1 MSKTGEEYIE
11 SLRDGRSTFIDGEL
25 ITNHV
30 DHPAFKN
37 SIRTVAGLYD
47 FQAANPEL
55 MTFTSPTNGKQ
66 VNMSWKIPHT
76 QEDLVAR
83 ANAHVAWAQQS
94 GGWLGRSP
102 DHVPSAL
109 VGMMCGIE
117 VFERHD
123 PKRATA
129 LREYFEWARDNDIA
143 MTYAIVN
150 PQGDR
155 SKGAGDQRT
164 KYHTLGVVD
173 EDSEGITVRGA
184 KMLATSA
191 PLAQEVL
198 VGVQNPL
205 KPDED
210 MYALSFAIPLSTPGV
225 KTMSRRSYEE
235 SATSDFDYP
244 LSSRFDENDALI
256 YFDDVKV
263 PWSRVF
269 VYRSPNACREMFH
282 LTSAEPL
289 MNLQSQARFTVKL
302 QFLLGLAR
310 RVTEAT
316 GTINFPPVQDT
327 LGHLASK
334 ATAVESAFQGLVA
347 QPVKRG
353 EYVVP
358 DGYRVYSA
366 TSIGQELYPDFVKEI
381 RNLVGGG
388 VIMLP
393 SSVKDFANPEL
404 APLIEATQQSSVL
417 DPVHR
422 VQLMKLAWDALGS
435 EFGSRHTQYEMF
447 YSGPPFVQRM
457 RLFGSYNWDS
467 ATALVDEVL
476 ASTEMPED
484 S

>member
-1 MSKTGEEYIE
+1 MSKTGAEYIE
-11 SLRDGRSTFIDGEL
+11 SLRDGRSVFIDGEL

-37 SIRTVAGLYD
+37 AVMEVAALYD
-47 FQAANPEL
+47 FQAENPEL
-55 MTFTSPTNGKQ
+55 MTFTSPTSGKQ
-66 VNMSWKIPHT
+66 VNRSWQIPRT
-76 QEDLVAR
+76 QEDLIAR
-83 ANAHVAWAQQS
+83 ANAHKAWARQS

-102 DHVPSAL
+102 DHVPAAL

-117 VFERHD
+117 IFERHN
-123 PKRATA
+123 PERAKA
-129 LREYFEWARDNDIA
+129 LREYFEWARDNDLS

-155 SKGAGDQRT
+155 SKGAGDQST
-164 KYHTLGVVD
+164 KYHSLGVVS
-173 EDSEGITVRGA
+173 EDAEGITVRGA

-191 PLAQEVL
+191 TLAQEVL

-235 SATSDFDYP
+235 SATSTFDYP
-244 LSSRFDENDALI
+244 LSTRFDENDALI
-256 YFDDVKV
+256 YFDDVKI

-269 VYRSPNACREMFH
+269 VYRSPDTCREMFH
-282 LTSAEPL
+282 LTAAEPM
-289 MNLQSQARFTVKL
+289 MNLQSQARLTVKL

-310 RVTEAT
+310 RITETT

-327 LGHLASK
+327 LGRLA
-334 ATAVESAFQGLVA
+334 AQVTAVESAFQGLVA
-347 QPVKRG
+347 MPVKRN
-353 EYVVP
+353 EYLVP
-358 DGYRVYSA
+358 DAFRVYSA
-366 TSIGQELYPDFVKEI
+366 TSVGQELYPDFIKEL

-393 SSVKDFANPEL
+393 SSVEDFANKEL
-404 APLIEATQQSSVL
+404 APLIEATQQSSAVS
-417 DPVHR
+417 PIGR
-422 VQLMKLAWDALGS
+422 VQLMKLAWDAIGS

-457 RLFGSYNWDS
+457 RLFGSYDWDE
-467 ATALVDEVL
+467 ATALVDSVL
-476 ASTEMPED
+476 AATEMPKE